1 MHTLQ
6 ISSEDLDK
14 LLNIKVAE
22 LLNEEKKS
30 IALLRVIGE
39 QVAEIKA
46 LREEI
51 ANRDNGIEPE
61 KEGET
66 NA

>member
-61 KEGET
+61 EEGET